1 MLKFLFS
8 HQSNGSTGYL
18 SEVSRRMCYLSLP
31 SLSSLYPQ
39 SQVYAIHILA
49 RLSHA
54 TAGQVQQLR
63 LYIATRL
70 LYVLPYWSTYTL
82 VLTGFPL
89 PHHCHCVTVSV
100 RRFCCCWCA
109 RGALDYLLFAKARRP
124 LQQVTVTRPPFSLRL
139 VHLFTTSP
147 ASGELR
153 SSQNIT
159 LSYTVQHWRVN
170 AHGDTVDPSLLSTT
184 WHVTVHNCSI
194 SLFTESFT

>member
-54 TAGQVQQLR
+54 PAGQVQQLR

-70 LYVLPYWSTYTL
+70 LYVLPY
-82 VLTGFPL
+82 
-89 PHHCHCVTVSV
+89 
-100 RRFCCCWCA
+100 
-109 RGALDYLLFAKARRP
+109 
-124 LQQVTVTRPPFSLRL
+124 
-139 VHLFTTSP
+139 
-147 ASGELR
+147 
-153 SSQNIT
+153 
-159 LSYTVQHWRVN
+159 
-170 AHGDTVDPSLLSTT
+170 
-184 WHVTVHNCSI
+184 
-194 SLFTESFT
+194 